1 MASFR
6 RLDLPGAPRL
16 WVRLLLK
23 RLRAQGQAAHD
34 ALLALKAVVDNIGI
48 DVVDLGRDD
57 IAVEH
62 LGALF
67 ACERHDGVWSATP
80 PPMMIFCGA

>member
-1 MASFR
+1 MPVKR
-6 RLDLPGAPRL
+6 PLLERLC
-16 WVRLLLK
+16 
-23 RLRAQGQAAHD
+23 AQGEAAHD
-34 ALLALKAVVDNIGI
+34 ALLAFEAVVDDVAV

-67 ACERHDGVWSATP
+67 AGERHDGG
-80 PPMMIFCGA
+80 CGRQRHRR

>member
-1 MASFR
+1 MHPLLE
-6 RLDLPGAPRL
+6 RLG
-16 WVRLLLK
+16 
-23 RLRAQGQAAHD
+23 AQGQAAHD
-34 ALLALKAVVDNIGI
+34 ALLALEAVVDNVGI

-67 ACERHDGVWSATP
+67 AGERHDGG
-80 PPMMIFCGA
+80 CGRPRRRR

>member
-1 MASFR
+1 MCPLLE
-6 RLDLPGAPRL
+6 RLGA
-16 WVRLLLK
+16 K
-23 RLRAQGQAAHD
+23 GQTTHD
-34 ALLALKAVVDNIGI
+34 ALLALKAVIDNVGF

-62 LGALF
+62 LGALLR
-67 ACERHDGVWSATP
+67 ASGTMGVWSATP